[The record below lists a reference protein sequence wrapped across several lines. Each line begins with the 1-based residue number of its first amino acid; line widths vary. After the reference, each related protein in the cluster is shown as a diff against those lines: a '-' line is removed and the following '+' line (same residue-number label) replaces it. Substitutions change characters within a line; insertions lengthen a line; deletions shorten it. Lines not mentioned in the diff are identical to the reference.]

1 MLLPGVMQA
10 AWAGGSDKP
19 EQTRVRVGF
28 IPLTDCAP
36 LAIAAAK
43 GFDQKYGIT
52 LVASKEASWAAVRDK
67 LVAGELDAAHI
78 LYGLLYGLELGIA
91 SKPQAMANLMTLNR
105 NGQAITLSSELQEKG
120 VTDLGGLKR
129 LIDPAA
135 PAPSAW
141 WHALNDRQ
149 LDDLITAALAY
160 NPDLHAAQ
168 ARLRAS
174 RAQLSQQ
181 RAAQLPKSSAT
192 VAAIRMREPDVS
204 ALGSLLP
211 SNGSSQSS
219 GTSPSLGGSG
229 PLQLY
234 SAGFDATWEIDL
246 FGGTRRAVEAASAQ
260 AEAVDADLADTQ
272 VSIAAEVANAYVD
285 LRDQQQRLALSR
297 RTAELQQ
304 RMLELTQQRRAR
316 GVAADV
322 DLERLTTQVETT
334 RASLIPLDAQVTES
348 LDRLAILTG
357 RAPGALDAA
366 LSTPDAPLPTLPGS
380 VAIGDPATLLKQ
392 RPDIRAAE
400 RRLAS
405 SNAQIGEHVAD
416 YFPKV
421 TLLGDLGFSATDP
434 GHLFR
439 KQNFT
444 WVGAPYLQWNIL
456 DFGRT
461 RGAVRAAEASRDEAE
476 ANYQKAV
483 LGALQD
489 ANTALQRYG
498 HQREHVVALTKVQTS
513 AVHSRALMDERY
525 RAGVASM
532 IDLLDT
538 QREALSAQQNV
549 IAGQAEL
556 IKDYVSLQKNLGL
569 GWQAGAG

>member
-1 MLLPGVMQA
+1 MKPLSLPRRPA
-10 AWAGGSDKP
+10 
-19 EQTRVRVGF
+19 
-28 IPLTDCAP
+28 LTLC
-36 LAIAAAK
+36 AAACLLA
-43 GFDQKYGIT
+43 GCTVGPDYRG
-52 LVASKEASWAAVRDK
+52 APAAPDAPTFVR
-67 LVAGELDAAHI
+67 APA
-78 LYGLLYGLELGIA
+78 
-91 SKPQAMANLMTLNR
+91 T
-105 NGQAITLSSELQEKG
+105 G
-120 VTDLGGLKR
+120 V
-129 LIDPAA
+129 DPTA

-174 RAQLSQQ
+174 RAQLAQQ

-192 VAAIRMREPDVS
+192 VAAIRTREPDVS

-211 SNGSSQSS
+211 SNGSSQSG

-272 VSIAAEVANAYVD
+272 VSIAAEVANAYID

-304 RMLELTQQRRAR
+304 KMLELTQQRRAR
-316 GVAADV
+316 GVAADA
-322 DLERLTTQVETT
+322 DIERLTTQVENT

-366 LSTPDAPLPTLPGS
+366 LSTSDAPLPTLPGS

-513 AVHSRALMDERY
+513 AVHSRSLMDERY

-538 QREALSAQQNV
+538 QREALAAQQNV

>member
-1 MLLPGVMQA
+1 M
-10 AWAGGSDKP
+10 KP
-19 EQTRVRVGF
+19 LSSPRHPV
-28 IPLTDCAP
+28 
-36 LAIAAAK
+36 LALCAAACVLA
-43 GFDQKYGIT
+43 GCTVGPDYRGAPAAPDAPVFVRAPATGIDT
-52 LVASKEASWAAVRDK
+52 
-67 LVAGELDAAHI
+67 
-78 LYGLLYGLELGIA
+78 
-91 SKPQAMANLMTLNR
+91 
-105 NGQAITLSSELQEKG
+105 
-120 VTDLGGLKR
+120 
-129 LIDPAA
+129 AA

-149 LDDLITAALAY
+149 LDDLIAAALAR

-174 RAQLSQQ
+174 RAQLVQQ

-192 VAAIRMREPDVS
+192 VAAIRTREPDVS
-204 ALGSLLP
+204 ALGTLLP
-211 SNGSSQSS
+211 SGNSSQPGSASPSS
-219 GTSPSLGGSG
+219 GGTG
-229 PLQLY
+229 PLQLF

-272 VSIAAEVANAYVD
+272 VSIAAEVATAYID
-285 LRDQQQRLALSR
+285 LRDRQQRLALSR
-297 RTAELQQ
+297 RTAELQR

-316 GVAADV
+316 GVAADA
-322 DLERLTTQVETT
+322 DIERLTTQVENT

-357 RAPGALDAA
+357 RPPGALDAA
-366 LSTPDAPLPTLPGS
+366 LSASGAPLPTLPHS
-380 VAIGDPATLLKQ
+380 VPVSDPAALLKQ

-405 SNAQIGEHVAD
+405 SNAQIGEHIAD

-421 TLLGDLGFSATDP
+421 TLLGDLGFSASDP

-476 ANYQKAV
+476 ANYRKTV

-498 HQREHVVALTKVQTS
+498 HQREHVVALANVQTS
-513 AVHSRALMDERY
+513 ATHSATLIDQRY

-538 QREALSAQQNV
+538 QREALAAQQNV

-556 IKDYVSLQKNLGL
+556 LKDYVSLQKSLGL
-569 GWQAGAG
+569 GWQTHAG